1 MYTLI
6 CQTCYG
12 HLNSFIILFTQP
24 RSVQKGFTTN
34 HQWVELMPDRL
45 KIWTWQETS
54 KDRTKYRTNHQFHS
68 CPSCCDWN
76 GNHLM
81 GQGTSPPSPTHRS
94 FPSCPDQTFERP
106 HRWKA
111 RLFERA
117 QKWSFNVRHIANGV
131 PKTHVYKCCNI
142 YIYIYNILA
151 CMYVCMYVCMYAYIS
166 LSAYIYIY
174 IIYIIIY
181 NYIQLYICVNF
192 ICNLFP
198 TDLNVK
204 NAQQHTECL
213 LMRGNSGRTL
223 AFHKRN
229 NWIHQR

>member
-1 MYTLI
+1 MFFFLIGGVVLVLVGGLQDVIFTTTKIVMIHQVSKSIIMYTLI

-54 KDRTKYRTNHQFHS
+54 KDRTKYRSNHQFHS
-68 CPSCCDWN
+68 CRCCDRN

-81 GQGTSPPSPTHRS
+81 GQGGQGTSPPSPTHRS
-94 FPSCPDQTFERP
+94 FPSCPGQTFERP

-131 PKTHVYKCCNI
+131 PKTHVYRWCNI
-142 YIYIYNILA
+142 YI
-151 CMYVCMYVCMYAYIS
+151 
-166 LSAYIYIY
+166 
-174 IIYIIIY
+174 
-181 NYIQLYICVNF
+181 
-192 ICNLFP
+192 
-198 TDLNVK
+198 
-204 NAQQHTECL
+204 
-213 LMRGNSGRTL
+213 
-223 AFHKRN
+223 
-229 NWIHQR
+229 

>member
-1 MYTLI
+1 MFFFFLIGGVVLVLVGGQDVIFTTTKIVMIHQASKSIIMYTLI

-131 PKTHVYKCCNI
+131 PKTHVYKWCNI
-142 YIYIYNILA
+142 YI
-151 CMYVCMYVCMYAYIS
+151 
-166 LSAYIYIY
+166 
-174 IIYIIIY
+174 
-181 NYIQLYICVNF
+181 
-192 ICNLFP
+192 
-198 TDLNVK
+198 
-204 NAQQHTECL
+204 
-213 LMRGNSGRTL
+213 
-223 AFHKRN
+223 
-229 NWIHQR
+229 